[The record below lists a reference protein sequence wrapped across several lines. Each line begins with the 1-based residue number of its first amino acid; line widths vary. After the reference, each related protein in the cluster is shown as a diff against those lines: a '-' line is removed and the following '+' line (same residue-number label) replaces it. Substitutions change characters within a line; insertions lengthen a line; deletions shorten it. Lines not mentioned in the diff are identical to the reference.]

1 MLVRVSLIQSGL
13 MRRWPWL
20 VGSYFLHNSTF
31 RRRETFPAVLNSSH
45 ACLQRVR
52 LAWRS
57 SSQGMYS
64 SPRSILAHSLEEV
77 IAIVSVSDSEIKLK
91 DLQISEGEMRCVCF
105 FILERRSSCG
115 VHVDPGAF

>member
-1 MLVRVSLIQSGL
+1 MFNSNPDRNIDLGRLLLLVR
-13 MRRWPWL
+13 
-20 VGSYFLHNSTF
+20 SYFLHNSTF

-64 SPRSILAHSLEEV
+64 SPRSILAHSLEDV
-77 IAIVSVSDSEIKLK
+77 IVMMRMSDLGVTLRELAINGV
-91 DLQISEGEMRCVCF
+91 EMRCA
-105 FILERRSSCG
+105 LLSYT
-115 VHVDPGAF
+115 

>member
-1 MLVRVSLIQSGL
+1 MSPVMLMGISLIQFGL
-13 MRRWPWL
+13 MRGGRGWSR
-20 VGSYFLHNSTF
+20 SYFLHNSTF

-77 IAIVSVSDSEIKLK
+77 IVLVSMSGFGIKLE
-91 DLQISEGEMRCVCF
+91 DLEFTGVEMRCV
-105 FILERRSSCG
+105 LLSYT
-115 VHVDPGAF
+115 